1 MLGYHKYPPSPH
13 THTNTMNEI
22 QSWSNTNKF
31 QLHPTKC
38 KELCISFSRNKPS
51 HDPVN
56 VGTINCV
63 VESVQ
68 SFKIL
73 GVTLQNDLKWNL
85 HIETTI
91 KKASKRMYFLIQL
104 KRADVSASELT
115 SFYVACIQ
123 SVLIY
128 ACQVFHFSLPEY
140 LSTNLERIQKRAMRI
155 IHDYETPYEQAL
167 AASSLCSLKK

>member
-1 MLGYHKYPPSPH
+1 
-13 THTNTMNEI
+13 MNEI

-91 KKASKRMYFLIQL
+91 KKPSKRMYFLIQL

-123 SVLIY
+123 FVLIFAY
-128 ACQVFHFSLPEY
+128 RSGVPF
-140 LSTNLERIQKRAMRI
+140 
-155 IHDYETPYEQAL
+155 
-167 AASSLCSLKK
+167 